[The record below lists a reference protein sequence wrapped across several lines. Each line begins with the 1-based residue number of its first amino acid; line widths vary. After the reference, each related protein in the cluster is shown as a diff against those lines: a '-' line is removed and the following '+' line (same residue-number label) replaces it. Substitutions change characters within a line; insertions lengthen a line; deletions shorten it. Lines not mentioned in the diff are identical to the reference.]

1 MNLIIE
7 HEMIIKHELIIEKE
21 KGSSVA
27 LSARIAKAFPNLFLR
42 RMQEK
47 WLGNAF

>member
-21 KGSSVA
+21 RAHPIYLGES
-27 LSARIAKAFPNLFLR
+27 FLI
-42 RMQEK
+42 
-47 WLGNAF
+47 L